1 MEKILIG
8 STIPVLTSKTLADL
22 TVGQIGMLLYNQDE
36 SKAPIVVG
44 SEVTNAQLVAA
55 RGVQFVRRDTADS
68 FDSSVVIPN
77 KTRRNINYQAYV
89 AGVAGVFKLGD
100 KAATTTALDI
110 PTTGEGCIRLTD
122 LTDTYVTDDF
132 GAAVI
137 CLTKKLTETN
147 VQYLNRFVLAI
158 NKDPKAGALVT
169 ASLANT
175 TTNYELVLT
184 TKDFNTKLGIAVDG
198 IFENY
203 TPITVTPRV
212 MAMGTGVQ
220 MQKIEA
226 ELTVFKGNGNYMEN
240 GDLYY
245 KEPLKS
251 NLASNYNTMSIS
263 WTGTAQPTVS
273 TTMFVANLNFLI
285 CVPTADTTLKK
296 VYDAFT
302 ITL

>member
-100 KAATTTALDI
+100 NGAAGTSLTFTDN
-110 PTTGEGCIRLTD
+110 GEGNIRFAD
-122 LTDTYVTDDF
+122 LTNTYQDQF
-132 GAAVI
+132 FPANI
-137 CLTKKLTETN
+137 SLTKKSTET
-147 VQYLNRFVLAI
+147 VLQYLNRLVTKI
-158 NKDPKAGALVT
+158 NSDPVAKTLVT
-169 ASLANT
+169 ASIETATAN
-175 TTNYELVLT
+175 YQMKLVSASS
-184 TKDFNTKLGIAVDG
+184 DIKLGIATDG
-198 IFENY
+198 ILAPFQ
-203 TPITVTPRV
+203 PSIVTERKL
-212 MAMGTGVQ
+212 AKGTGAQ
-220 MQKIEA
+220 MSKIEQD
-226 ELTVFKGNGNYMEN
+226 LTVFKGNGNYIDN

-245 KEPLKS
+245 KEPLKA
-251 NLASNYNTMSIS
+251 NVGENYNTLSLS
-263 WTGTAQPTVS
+263 WTGMAQPTVS
-273 TTMFVANLNFLI
+273 TSMFVANANILI
-285 CVPTADTTLKK
+285 CMPAADTTLAALYA
-296 VYDAFT
+296 VFT
-302 ITL
+302 TP

>member
-22 TVGQIGMLLYNQDE
+22 TVGEIGMLLYNQDE

-100 KAATTTALDI
+100 NGAAGTSLTFTDN
-110 PTTGEGCIRLTD
+110 GEGNIRFAD
-122 LTDTYVTDDF
+122 LTNTYQDQF
-132 GAAVI
+132 FPANI
-137 CLTKKLTETN
+137 SLTKKSTET
-147 VQYLNRFVLAI
+147 VLQYLNRLVTKI
-158 NKDPKAGALVT
+158 NSDPVAKTLVT
-169 ASLANT
+169 ASIETA
-175 TTNYELVLT
+175 TTNYQMKLVSASS
-184 TKDFNTKLGIAVDG
+184 NIKLGIATDG
-198 IFENY
+198 ILAPFQ
-203 TPITVTPRV
+203 PIIVTARRL
-212 MAMGTGVQ
+212 AKGTGAQ
-220 MQKIEA
+220 MSKIEQD
-226 ELTVFKGNGNYMEN
+226 LTVFKGNGNYIDS

-251 NLASNYNTMSIS
+251 NVGTNYNTLSLS
-263 WTGTAQPTVS
+263 WTGVAQPTTS
-273 TTMFVANLNFLI
+273 TTMFVANANILI
-285 CVPTADTTLKK
+285 CMPAADTTLAALYA
-296 VYDAFT
+296 VFT
-302 ITL
+302 TP

>member
-22 TVGQIGMLLYNQDE
+22 TVGEIGMLLYNQDE

-100 KAATTTALDI
+100 NGAAGTSLTFTDNE
-110 PTTGEGCIRLTD
+110 EGNIRFAD
-122 LTDTYVTDDF
+122 LTNTYQDQF
-132 GAAVI
+132 FPANI
-137 CLTKKLTETN
+137 SLTKKSTET
-147 VQYLNRFVLAI
+147 VLQYLNRLVTKI
-158 NKDPKAGALVT
+158 NSDPVAKTLVT
-169 ASLANT
+169 ASIETA
-175 TTNYELVLT
+175 TTNYQMKLVSASS
-184 TKDFNTKLGIAVDG
+184 NIKLGIATDG
-198 IFENY
+198 ILAPFQ
-203 TPITVTPRV
+203 PIIVTERRL
-212 MAMGTGVQ
+212 AKGTGAQ
-220 MQKIEA
+220 INKIEQD
-226 ELTVFKGNGNYMEN
+226 LTVFKGNGNYIDS

-251 NLASNYNTMSIS
+251 NVGTNYNTLSLS
-263 WTGTAQPTVS
+263 WTGVAQPTTS
-273 TTMFVANLNFLI
+273 TTMFVANANILI
-285 CVPTADTTLKK
+285 CMPAADTTLAALYA
-296 VYDAFT
+296 VFT
-302 ITL
+302 TP

>member
-44 SEVTNAQLVAA
+44 SEVTNAQLAAA

-100 KAATTTALDI
+100 NGAANTSLTFTDN
-110 PTTGEGCIRLTD
+110 GEGNIRFAD
-122 LTDTYVTDDF
+122 LTNTYQDQF
-132 GAAVI
+132 FPANI
-137 CLTKKLTETN
+137 SLTKKSTET
-147 VQYLNRFVLAI
+147 VLQYLNRLVTKI
-158 NKDPKAGALVT
+158 NSDPVAKTLVT
-169 ASLANT
+169 ASIETA
-175 TTNYELVLT
+175 TTNHQMKLVSASS
-184 TKDFNTKLGIAVDG
+184 NIKLGIATDG
-198 IFENY
+198 ILAPFQ
-203 TPITVTPRV
+203 PIIVTARRL
-212 MAMGTGVQ
+212 AKGTGAQ
-220 MQKIEA
+220 MSKIEQD
-226 ELTVFKGNGNYMEN
+226 LTVFKGNGNYIDS

-251 NLASNYNTMSIS
+251 NVGTNYNTLSLS
-263 WTGTAQPTVS
+263 WTGMAQPTVS
-273 TTMFVANLNFLI
+273 TSMFVANANILI
-285 CVPTADTTLKK
+285 CMPADDTTLAAL
-296 VYDAFT
+296 YAAFT
-302 ITL
+302 TP

>member
-100 KAATTTALDI
+100 NGAAGTSLTFTDN
-110 PTTGEGCIRLTD
+110 GEGNIRFAD
-122 LTDTYVTDDF
+122 LTNTYQDQF
-132 GAAVI
+132 FPANI
-137 CLTKKLTETN
+137 SLTKKSTET
-147 VQYLNRFVLAI
+147 VLQYLNRLVTKI
-158 NKDPKAGALVT
+158 NSDPVAKTLVT
-169 ASLANT
+169 ASIETA
-175 TTNYELVLT
+175 TTNYQMKLVSASS
-184 TKDFNTKLGIAVDG
+184 NIKLGIATDG
-198 IFENY
+198 ILAPFQ
-203 TPITVTPRV
+203 PIIVTARRL
-212 MAMGTGVQ
+212 AKGTGAQ
-220 MQKIEA
+220 MSKIEQD
-226 ELTVFKGNGNYMEN
+226 LTVFKGNGNYIDS

-251 NLASNYNTMSIS
+251 NVGENYNTLSLS
-263 WTGTAQPTVS
+263 WTGVAQPTTS
-273 TTMFVANLNFLI
+273 TTMFVANANILI
-285 CVPTADTTLKK
+285 CMPEADTTLAAL
-296 VYDAFT
+296 YAAFT
-302 ITL
+302 TP

>member
-22 TVGQIGMLLYNQDE
+22 TIGQIGMLLYNQDE

-100 KAATTTALDI
+100 NGAAGTSLTFTDNE
-110 PTTGEGCIRLTD
+110 EGNIRFAD
-122 LTDTYVTDDF
+122 LTNTYQDQF
-132 GAAVI
+132 FPANI
-137 CLTKKLTETN
+137 SLTKKSTET
-147 VQYLNRFVLAI
+147 VLQYLNRLVTKI
-158 NKDPKAGALVT
+158 NSDPVAKTLVT
-169 ASLANT
+169 ASIETA
-175 TTNYELVLT
+175 TTNYQMKLVSASS
-184 TKDFNTKLGIAVDG
+184 DIKLGIATDG
-198 IFENY
+198 ILAPFQ
-203 TPITVTPRV
+203 PIIVTERKL
-212 MAMGTGVQ
+212 AKGTGAQ
-220 MQKIEA
+220 INKIEQD
-226 ELTVFKGNGNYMEN
+226 LTVFKGNGNYIDS

-251 NLASNYNTMSIS
+251 NVGENYNTLSLS
-263 WTGTAQPTVS
+263 WTGMAQPTVS
-273 TTMFVANLNFLI
+273 TSMFVANANILI
-285 CVPTADTTLKK
+285 CMPAADTTLAAL
-296 VYDAFT
+296 YAAFT
-302 ITL
+302 TP

>member
-22 TVGQIGMLLYNQDE
+22 TVGEIGMLLYNQDE

-100 KAATTTALDI
+100 NGAAGTSLTFTDN
-110 PTTGEGCIRLTD
+110 GEGNIRFAD
-122 LTDTYVTDDF
+122 LTNTYQDQF
-132 GAAVI
+132 FPANI
-137 CLTKKLTETN
+137 SLTKKSTET
-147 VQYLNRFVLAI
+147 VLQYLNRLVTKI
-158 NKDPKAGALVT
+158 NSDPVAKTLVT
-169 ASLANT
+169 ASIETA
-175 TTNYELVLT
+175 TTNHQMKLVSASS
-184 TKDFNTKLGIAVDG
+184 DIKLGIATDG
-198 IFENY
+198 ILAPFQ
-203 TPITVTPRV
+203 PINVTARRL
-212 MAMGTGVQ
+212 AKGTGAQ
-220 MQKIEA
+220 MSKIEQD
-226 ELTVFKGNGNYMEN
+226 LTVFKGNGNYIDS

-251 NLASNYNTMSIS
+251 NVGTNYNTLSLS

-273 TTMFVANLNFLI
+273 TTMFVANANILI
-285 CVPTADTTLKK
+285 CMPAADTTLAALYA
-296 VYDAFT
+296 VFT
-302 ITL
+302 TPA